1 METLEGLQL
10 DIEKVEVG
18 ARAVW
23 TPKNKP
29 YTVKIFGTSGM
40 IIKLLAKIL
49 NTIFYWKAYFFIL
62 VNKDDAKKQTKRQKR
77 RYDEDTDSNSDI
89 DDSDNEYD
97 THHSKLK
104 QPKRAKKQ
112 SDNLEVQ
119 IN

>member
-49 NTIFYWKAYFFIL
+49 NTIFY
-62 VNKDDAKKQTKRQKR
+62 
-77 RYDEDTDSNSDI
+77 
-89 DDSDNEYD
+89 
-97 THHSKLK
+97 
-104 QPKRAKKQ
+104 
-112 SDNLEVQ
+112 
-119 IN
+119 